1 MFFFTD
7 LFCYLFIWEWPRH
20 CSLLIIIFFKLY
32 NQQTVIAI
40 VETKM
45 SKGFVFAF
53 IVIYLLVMS
62 LVNAFVL
69 DIAIGLLGMGIRILW
84 EKEIQTDPWSL
95 RLNIPSFA
103 CTSRDMSLL
112 SYNLNWLIGESSD
125 LHAVQQLIHY
135 LLNCLHSVTASLSVR
150 KRLSCA

>member
-84 EKEIQTDPWSL
+84 EKEIQTDP
-95 RLNIPSFA
+95 
-103 CTSRDMSLL
+103 
-112 SYNLNWLIGESSD
+112 
-125 LHAVQQLIHY
+125 
-135 LLNCLHSVTASLSVR
+135 
-150 KRLSCA
+150 